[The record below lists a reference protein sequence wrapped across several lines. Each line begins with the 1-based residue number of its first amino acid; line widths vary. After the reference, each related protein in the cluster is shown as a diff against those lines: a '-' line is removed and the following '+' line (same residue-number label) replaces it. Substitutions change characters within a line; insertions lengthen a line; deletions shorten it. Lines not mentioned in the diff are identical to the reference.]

1 MDKWYEKSG
10 ADGDVVIS
18 TRIRLARNLS
28 EFPFPC
34 KLQKKGADAVINL
47 VKEAVLSSN
56 SQLSSNNFKYID
68 TQKLDKITL
77 ISLVE
82 KHLLSPDF
90 VSDKIEKSLI
100 LSENESISIMINEED
115 HVRLQVMSQGFDLEK
130 TFEIADSL
138 DSLLDEKLSF
148 AFDDKLGYLTQCPTN
163 LGTGMRASL
172 MLHLPGLKQSG
183 VMEKVSANLLK
194 LGLTMRGIY
203 GEGSEPQAD
212 MYQLSNQVTLGLSE
226 KTTINNL
233 KDIAKQIILQE
244 RTVRSEMAKHIETID
259 FIHRAIGVLKN
270 ARLISTN
277 EFMKLISAVRLGV
290 ALGEIKGVSLDTI
303 NFLMI
308 EAQPAMLSKFANKDL
323 TAIEKEQKRADLI
336 REIL

>member
-47 VKEAVLSSN
+47 VKEAVLFSN

-90 VSDKIEKSLI
+90 ISDKIEKSLI

-183 VMEKVSANLLK
+183 VMEKISANLLK

-203 GEGSEPQAD
+203 GESSEPQAD
-212 MYQLSNQVTLGLSE
+212 IYQLSNQVTLGLSE

-290 ALGEIKGVSLDTI
+290 ALGEIKGISLDTI

-308 EAQPAMLSKFANKDL
+308 EVQPAMLSKFANKDL